1 MVHTMTDYY
10 DGPRKGIAD
19 FQGRPHLYESQ
30 WDHVVDDYASKF
42 RLSPVEP
49 AVFVL
54 AMESWRIWRR
64 WETAFHEG
72 QTTHETHPALP
83 EDRARSQELDRLLE
97 PVLRIDETNV
107 VWARG
112 EFKVRK
118 DADYSGKG
126 FAPLQVRWTLP

>member
-1 MVHTMTDYY
+1 MTDFY

-19 FQGRPHLYESQ
+19 FQGRPHLYESE
-30 WDHVVDDYASKF
+30 WDRVVDDYASMF

-49 AVFVL
+49 AVFAL

-72 QTTHETHPALP
+72 QTTHETHPALS
-83 EDRARSQELDRLLE
+83 EDRARSEELDRLLD

-112 EFKVRK
+112 EFKVRQ
-118 DADYSGKG
+118 DADWSGKG
-126 FAPLQVRWTLP
+126 FAPLQVRWTLR